1 MSILIRKVPWA
12 WYGPNPDRLP
22 LPQGWQYL
30 ERPGQWLLA
39 QSPDGEYW
47 FAGETHLCRLKF
59 ASEWDVLKSQVRSW
73 FNRWIRQ
80 FEEGDIY
87 ADTSHVIAISSLT

>member
-1 MSILIRKVPWA
+1 MSVSVFIKKVGFA
-12 WYGPNPDRLP
+12 SYGVSPKPALP
-22 LPQGWQYL
+22 KGWSYF
-30 ERPGQWLLA
+30 ERPGQWRLG

-47 FAGETHLCRLKF
+47 FAGETLLCRLKF

-73 FNRWIRQ
+73 FNHWIKP

-87 ADTSHVIAISSLT
+87 ADTSQIIEL